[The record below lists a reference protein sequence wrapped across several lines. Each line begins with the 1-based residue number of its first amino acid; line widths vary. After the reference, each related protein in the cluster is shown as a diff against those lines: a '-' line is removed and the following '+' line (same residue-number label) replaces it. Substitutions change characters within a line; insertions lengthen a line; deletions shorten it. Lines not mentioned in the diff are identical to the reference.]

1 MMDKRVKPALLVF
14 LLISFPLAISWA
26 QKQSSADA
34 DSVAI
39 KQVVASWSDAF
50 NRHDP
55 RAVAMLFSE
64 DGDFT
69 NPQGLHRHGRK
80 EIEDRFA
87 STLSGPFKG
96 AHRTDSVG
104 VMS

>member
-1 MMDKRVKPALLVF
+1 MMDKRVKPALMVF
-14 LLISFPLAISWA
+14 LLISFALAISWA

-39 KQVVASWSDAF
+39 KQVVAPWSDAF
-50 NRHDP
+50 NRHDS

-69 NPQGLHRHGRK
+69 NPQGLHRHGRQ

-87 STLSGPFKG
+87 STLS
-96 AHRTDSVG
+96 V
-104 VMS
+104 